1 MTVPIGDELLIKGPL
16 LDRSW
21 GVLALLHLALIEED
35 DEAVGPLYGLLRS
48 HAGPAWDALH
58 KRHPDGWAPIHALA
72 PLVGL
77 VVRRSAAPAG
87 AGWATRRAELARWA
101 LGEQEGR
108 AAALRGDLHTRGAWR
123 LPCGHTLY
131 ELSAPGV
138 CDGCTWEAKRR
149 AGLA

>member
-1 MTVPIGDELLIKGPL
+1 MVTEAPL

-21 GVLALLHLALIEED
+21 GVLALLHLALVEEED
-35 DEAVGPLYGLLRS
+35 AAVGPLYAQLRGGG
-48 HAGPAWDALH
+48 GPAWEALH
-58 KRHPDGWAPIHALA
+58 DRRADGWAPIHALA

-77 VVRRSAAPAG
+77 VVRREAAPAG

-101 LGEQEGR
+101 LGEPEAS
-108 AAALRGDLHTRGAWR
+108 AAALRAELHTRGVWR

-138 CDGCTWEAKRR
+138 CDGCTFAIHRR
-149 AGLA
+149 SWPA

>member
-1 MTVPIGDELLIKGPL
+1 MTAPIGEELLLKGPL

-21 GVLALLHLALIEED
+21 GVLALLHLALVEGD
-35 DEAVGPLYGLLRS
+35 DDAVGPLYGLLRS

-58 KRHPDGWAPIHALA
+58 ERHPDGWAPIHALA
-72 PLVGL
+72 PLIGM
-77 VVRRSAAPAG
+77 VVRRSAAPG

-101 LGEQEGR
+101 LGEPEGR
-108 AAALRGDLHTRGAWR
+108 AAALRAELHTRGAWR

-138 CDGCTWEAKRR
+138 CDGCTFANARR
-149 AGLA
+149 GWPA